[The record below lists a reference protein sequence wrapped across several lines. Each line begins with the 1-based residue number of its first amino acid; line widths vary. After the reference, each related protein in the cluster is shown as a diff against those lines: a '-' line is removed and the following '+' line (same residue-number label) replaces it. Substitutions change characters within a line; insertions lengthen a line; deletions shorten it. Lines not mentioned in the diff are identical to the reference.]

1 MAITVVGT
9 ATAADT
15 GSATVDTITVPAGVA
30 AGDGLLL
37 FFGYASGAITT
48 TLTDNGLSTPLTQVG
63 TTATFSGHQSQV
75 WSAQNLAA
83 ADAGKVITMT
93 QSTGV
98 RQGATLIVY
107 RGVSRTGMV
116 NAFAPKTSTVGT
128 TTPSTPTVATTVAG
142 CVEIGLVCATRG
154 ASTPQIA
161 TITPPAGSTI
171 GVSTFS
177 PAAGAAVTAQAVASW
192 EGHNLTAA
200 ASGATVGGDT
210 YTTDAAAAYS
220 AWVVA
225 LAPLSVGPI
234 VDAGAD
240 QTLPAGAVTLTGSET
255 PATGTTI
262 TARAWTALTYPGTTA
277 PTLTG
282 ATTATATFTA
292 VPGIYTFRYRV
303 TDSAGIFNDA
313 TTTVNATT
321 TSARPS
327 GTPSAGSWTATGAT
341 TIHGALADESDTT
354 WAQAPTPTGSLTV
367 DLPPAPVGAKTI
379 TYRLQMDPTTPG
391 TATYLVEYLNGG
403 TGAVIASKNETVTTG
418 ILAGTL
424 VLSDTQNANLT
435 NPITHQLRFTATAV

>member
-30 AGDGLLL
+30 AGDGMLL

-63 TTATFSGHQSQV
+63 TTATYSGHQSQV

-107 RGVSRTGMV
+107 RGVSRAGMV

-255 PATGTTI
+255 PAAGTTI

-292 VPGIYTFRYRV
+292 VPGVYTFRYRV

-321 TSARPS
+321 TSDA
-327 GTPSAGSWTATGAT
+327 
-341 TIHGALADESDTT
+341 ALADESDTT